1 MWVKKELKRLKM
13 ETQYGTFDDI
23 TKQLI
28 EKVKENQGIKKVRCG
43 LLETNEEKEKEVIF
57 LQ

>member
-28 EKVKENQGIKKVRCG
+28 EKVKKNQGIKKVRCG